1 MTPEAQIALATGG
14 GGAFTLVLT
23 EVIKRFKSRQ
33 DKRLSDAQA
42 GALEAEGDARILGAA
57 TAAFTALTERMSEE
71 IGDLRERVRRCE
83 DEMLELRTEKEYL
96 VQERDRLQEENTGLR
111 ARLDLATGEVRQ
123 LQQLMASGSRTYG
136 QDELEEEVET
146 DGEQPEA

>member
-1 MTPEAQIALATGG
+1 MTPEAQLALATGG

-71 IGDLRERVRRCE
+71 VSDLRERVRRCE
-83 DEMLELRTEKEYL
+83 DEMLELRTERDYL
-96 VQERDRLQEENTGLR
+96 VQERDRVVAENHDLR
-111 ARLDLATGEVRQ
+111 SRLDLALGEVRQ
-123 LQQLMASGSRTYG
+123 LQQLTASAVRVYG
-136 QDELEEEVET
+136 QDEEEPT
-146 DGEQPEA
+146 DGQQAET

>member
-1 MTPEAQIALATGG
+1 MTPEAELALATGG

-23 EVIKRFKSRQ
+23 EVIKRFKTRQ

-71 IGDLRERVRRCE
+71 VSDLRERVRRCE
-83 DEMLELRTEKEYL
+83 DEMLELRTERDYL
-96 VQERDRLQEENTGLR
+96 VQERDRVVAENHDLR
-111 ARLDLATGEVRQ
+111 ARNDLLSGELRQ
-123 LQQLMASGSRTYG
+123 LQQLTASAVRVYG
-136 QDELEEEVET
+136 QEEEEEPT
-146 DGEQPEA
+146 DGEQSEA

>member
-1 MTPEAQIALATGG
+1 MSPEAELALATGG

-23 EVIKRFKSRQ
+23 EVIKRFKTRQ

-71 IGDLRERVRRCE
+71 VSDLRERVRRCE
-83 DEMLELRTEKEYL
+83 DEMLELRTERDYL
-96 VQERDRLQEENTGLR
+96 VQERDRVVAENHDLR
-111 ARLDLATGEVRQ
+111 ARNDLLSCELRQ
-123 LQQLMASGSRTYG
+123 LQQLTASAVRVYG
-136 QDELEEEVET
+136 QEEEEEPT
-146 DGEQPEA
+146 DGEQSEA

>member
-1 MTPEAQIALATGG
+1 MTPEAQLALATGG
-14 GGAFTLVLT
+14 GGAVTLVLT
-23 EVIKRFKSRQ
+23 EVIKRFKTRQ

-71 IGDLRERVRRCE
+71 VSDLRERVRRCE
-83 DEMLELRTEKEYL
+83 DEMLELRTERDYL
-96 VQERDRLQEENTGLR
+96 VQERDRVVAENHDLR
-111 ARLDLATGEVRQ
+111 ARNDLLSGELRQ
-123 LQQLMASGSRTYG
+123 LQQLTASAVRVYG
-136 QDELEEEVET
+136 QEEEEEPT